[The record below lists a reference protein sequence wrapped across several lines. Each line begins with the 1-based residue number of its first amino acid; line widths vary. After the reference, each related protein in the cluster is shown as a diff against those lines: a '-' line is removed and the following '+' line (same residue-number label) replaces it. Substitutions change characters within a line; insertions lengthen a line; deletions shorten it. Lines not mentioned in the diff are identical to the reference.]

1 MQHINT
7 SQALALPSEGLVK
20 LPVVMS
26 ATTLS
31 RSVIYERVK
40 RGEFPAPVKLGER
53 AVAWPVESIR
63 AWIATRI
70 AAAPALNSIGATS
83 TQIEPPRTVRTTRTA
98 GKAIAAGSA
107 NKVVKTANTTANRGE
122 TL

>member
-1 MQHINT
+1 MQHINPT
-7 SQALALPSEGLVK
+7 QALALPSEGLVK

-40 RGEFPAPVKLGER
+40 SGDFPAPVKLGER

-63 AWIATRI
+63 AWIASRVD
-70 AAAPALNSIGATS
+70 AATAAKRPSPTS
-83 TQIEPPRTVRTTRTA
+83 TQTEPAHLPSITTPSTRLRKA
-98 GKAIAAGSA
+98 GA
-107 NKVVKTANTTANRGE
+107 V
-122 TL
+122 